1 MVQIAGLVKSHFFR
15 CFSGVDL
22 VKNAL
27 LRCLRF

>member
-1 MVQIAGLVKSHFFR
+1 MVQIAGLVTSHLFM

-22 VKNAL
+22 MKNAL